1 MEIFYVSTPNIYIAI
16 DDGETFSI
24 QRNTKRT
31 INPHATV
38 VQSLSAT
45 PFDDHRIE
53 DGTLYLDGLMLVE
66 LAAWLAKEKPGVSSK
81 VFGKMFF
88 DLFKGG
94 DGALLPDTVKAV
106 CRVVLNATNN
116 AAGEDAYFAEQQWR
130 QHPQEFAD
138 LMLAYIVSR

>member
-16 DDGETFSI
+16 DDGDVFDI

-66 LAAWLAKEKPGVSSK
+66 LAAWLAQEKPGVSSK
-81 VFGKMFF
+81 VFGNRFF
-88 DLFKGG
+88 ELFKDG
-94 DGALLPDTVKAV
+94 DRAAL
-106 CRVVLNATNN
+106 
-116 AAGEDAYFAEQQWR
+116 AG
-130 QHPQEFAD
+130 HC
-138 LMLAYIVSR
+138 